1 MSVYSV
7 SNKYLDAYDPFW
19 VCRLLSLKV
28 GTATILLFLIN
39 GFILKPQ
46 SPMLYI
52 MITLIGTL
60 ASEVMPAPTRVKKIL
75 IFIGI
80 DFLLASSMLVFQM
93 FSYFR
98 WALFAFLIVF
108 TYLSL
113 RFMVANPKAAVIP
126 TLMIMFGVVSS
137 SGGATD
143 FTAVANSYLYY
154 FVFGLAG
161 IVTILFFPDFTPNIA
176 KSAFIRILESDVANV
191 GNAMYKNSN
200 PAVLAALS
208 VMHGRLPLLPE
219 CYRIFYEAII
229 QFQNDFMRA
238 SNLNAKAQML
248 GQCVLSELI
257 VAVQNGVPY
266 PLDGANA
273 QRLKVVNGRAYSMFA
288 NLVAGYNQCKV

>member
-7 SNKYLDAYDPFW
+7 SNKYLDTYDPFW

-98 WALFAFLIVF
+98 WALFAVLIVF

-191 GNAMYKNSN
+191 GNAKYKNSN
-200 PAVLAALS
+200 PAVLTALS

-257 VAVQNGVPY
+257 VAVQNDVPY
-266 PLDGANA
+266 FLDGTNA
-273 QRLKVVNGRAYSMFA
+273 QRLKVVNDRAYSMFA

>member
-98 WALFAFLIVF
+98 WALFAVLIVF

-191 GNAMYKNSN
+191 GNAKYKNSN

-257 VAVQNGVPY
+257 VAVQNDVPY
-266 PLDGANA
+266 FLDGTNA
-273 QRLKVVNGRAYSMFA
+273 QRLKVVNDRAYSMFA